1 MEKQRTTGSKNASL
15 GTEEGEALFLSALP
29 VLFQFPTKE
38 PGRRLRIE
46 NPLLI
51 DLGAHKPE
59 RASYMYSC
67 YGVLT
72 ASLFLERFRRPFRI
86 FFRSHKTKTSE
97 NGIFDL

>member
-1 MEKQRTTGSKNASL
+1 MQADGLRRGKPSFL
-15 GTEEGEALFLSALP
+15 ALSP

-46 NPLLI
+46 NPLLV
-51 DLGAHKPE
+51 DLGGHKPE
-59 RASYMYSC
+59 RATYMYSC

-72 ASLFLERFRRPFRI
+72 ASLFLERFWRPFRI

>member
-1 MEKQRTTGSKNASL
+1 MQADGLRRGKPSFL
-15 GTEEGEALFLSALP
+15 ALSS

-38 PGRRLRIE
+38 PGGRLRIE
-46 NPLLI
+46 NPLLV
-51 DLGAHKPE
+51 DLGGHKPE
-59 RASYMYSC
+59 RATYMYSC

-72 ASLFLERFRRPFRI
+72 ASLFLERFWRPFRI